1 MDGFD
6 RAWIAEVR
14 NSRHGKRIAGTIW
27 IHSSAAPGALVEWT
41 MNHGRADHEIDRGEV
56 LIRVDRSDDRIA
68 LLHYPSFLTEAHPVL
83 CCSTLVDLET
93 GHSQYRSFAGR
104 SNRPILHRKEL
115 LVAPAHEAYNEFA
128 SLTREEERLGLLEDK
143 ARIGWSRYWT
153 DLLKSRGLTI
163 EGHRIT
169 ERTAD
174 D

>member
-1 MDGFD
+1 MRESF
-6 RAWIAEVR
+6 AQ
-14 NSRHGKRIAGTIW
+14 
-27 IHSSAAPGALVEWT
+27 
-41 MNHGRADHEIDRGEV
+41 HETDCDDAV
-56 LIRVDRSDDRIA
+56 FRVDRSNNRIA
-68 LLHYPSFLTEAHPVL
+68 LLHYPCFLTEAHPVL

-153 DLLKSRGLTI
+153 DLLESRGLII